1 MALYRINRRNA
12 LFQGLPGDFIRVE
25 PDPLMDAAVKSGI
38 VSRWDTEEPAK
49 TPVSNKSKKR
59 KTDQGKAVVVRMS
72 DVDPGGSDGGE
83 DTTGG
88 DTEHTG

>member
-12 LFQGLPGDFIRVE
+12 LFQGLPGDFVRAV

-38 VSRWDTEEPAK
+38 VSRWDVEESAPKKARKRKTEEP
-49 TPVSNKSKKR
+49 
-59 KTDQGKAVVVRMS
+59 D
-72 DVDPGGSDGGE
+72 GGSDGGE